1 MYKQFFGL
9 RANPFSANPDP
20 RFLLLT
26 RNTREVLACLNYGVQ
41 NHKGFMVLTGEV
53 GTGKTTLLQRVLQ
66 SLKSSHVATAYVF
79 NPRLDVLG
87 FLHFIMADFGIQCE
101 SRDKSDMLLQLNQWL
116 LARYRAGES
125 AALIVDEAQN
135 LSSDLLE
142 EIRLLTNLET
152 SSEKLLQIVLAGQP
166 ELDVQLRQPGLRQL
180 RQRIMFRCRTFPL
193 SFEDLQ
199 LYIQERV
206 RVAGGDGEPIF
217 EPAAID
223 AIFRYS
229 QGVPRVVNLL
239 CEHSLITAYA
249 EQSRPVREAIVEGVA
264 QEFEL
269 DELPPLVAESKM
281 QSSIASIARKA
292 AAGADLTVKVEPLP
306 LATTERKLI

>member
-41 NHKGFMVLTGEV
+41 NHKGFMVLCGEV
-53 GTGKTTLLQRVLQ
+53 GTGKTTLLQKLLQ
-66 SLKSSHVATAYVF
+66 SLKTSHVATAFVF

-87 FLHFIMADFGIQCE
+87 FLHFVMADFGIRCE

-116 LARYRAGES
+116 LARYRAGET

-135 LSSDLLE
+135 LSSELLE

-166 ELDVQLRQPGLRQL
+166 ELDCQLRQPHLRQL

-199 LYIQERV
+199 LYIQERI
-206 RVAGGDGEPIF
+206 RVAGGGDEPIYSRG
-217 EPAAID
+217 AVD
-223 AIFRYS
+223 SIFRYS
-229 QGVPRVVNLL
+229 QGIPRVVNML
-239 CEHSLITAYA
+239 CEHALITAYA
-249 EQSRPVREAIVEGVA
+249 EQLRPIPESIVEAVA

-269 DELPPLVAESKM
+269 DELPPIVSESM
-281 QSSIASIARKA
+281 TQSSIAS
-292 AAGADLTVKVEPLP
+292 
-306 LATTERKLI
+306 LATKASAISGGGTPTGIRSGIVATERK